1 MNYIKKNKKSKIKST
16 LFSTPPEFF
25 DIIDE
30 DHFTFNGENYKNYL
44 STNRKGKEEQ
54 YISQSS
60 IQTRSSSLI
69 EDNNIILPQIE
80 NECDLSKQ
88 KENLSNRPSSHMTS
102 SICNCELVS
111 CLII

>member
-25 DIIDE
+25 DKE
-30 DHFTFNGENYKNYL
+30 NVDHFTFNGENNMNYH
-44 STNRKGKEEQ
+44 SMNRKGKEEQ

-69 EDNNIILPQIE
+69 EDSNIILPQIE

-88 KENLSNRPSSHMTS
+88 KENLSNTPSSQTTTS
-102 SICNCELVS
+102 LCNCELVS
-111 CLII
+111 CLVV